1 MINANDCGII
11 IVVIK
16 NVYTNEKIGGKSM
29 KFDWKKIVTG
39 ATTAILGASVAASV
53 LLPAQEVLAQEET
66 LIISAA
72 GHYDYVIENIE
83 AFEEEH
89 GVSVEVWDTDMFEVL
104 DGLALDGPA
113 GTGADVVIAPYDRI
127 GSLSMQGLIQP
138 VTLNEDAGYDE
149 TDQQQVTMDGQ
160 IYGAP
165 TVIETLVMFYNTELL
180 DAAPETFEELEA
192 ISQDERFAF
201 EGEEGRNVGFLTN
214 WVDFYMT
221 YGLLA
226 GYGGYV
232 FGEDGTNTED
242 IGLNSEGAIEAIEY
256 ATNWYQNTW
265 PQGMLDIT
273 SATDFINQSF
283 MEGNTAAVIT
293 GPWMANDFNTSGIP
307 YAATK
312 IPTLSNGEEYKPFG
326 GGKAW
331 AISAFTEK
339 TELAQEFLN
348 WVTSEEQQT
357 IMYERLG
364 EVPANQVAREQAA
377 QSDSELTAAVIE
389 VYENAVPMPNIP
401 QMAEVWVGA
410 ESLMFDAA
418 SGTKTAEESANDAVE
433 LITQTIQQNY

>member
-1 MINANDCGII
+1 
-11 IVVIK
+11 
-16 NVYTNEKIGGKSM
+16 M

-127 GSLSMQGLIQP
+127 GSLGMQGLIQP
-138 VTLNEDAGYDE
+138 VTLNEDAGYNE

-201 EGEEGRNVGFLTN
+201 EDEEGRNVGFLTN

-242 IGLNSEGAIEAIEY
+242 IGLNNEGAIEAIEY

-265 PQGMLDIT
+265 PQGMLDVT

-293 GPWMANDFNTSGIP
+293 GPWMANDFNNSGIP
-307 YAATK
+307 YATTT
-312 IPTLSNGEEYKPFG
+312 IPTLPNGEEYKPFG

-331 AISAFTEK
+331 AVSAFTEK

-364 EVPANQVAREQAA
+364 EIPANQVAREQAA

>member
-1 MINANDCGII
+1 
-11 IVVIK
+11 
-16 NVYTNEKIGGKSM
+16 M

-127 GSLSMQGLIQP
+127 GSLGMQGLIQP
-138 VTLNEDAGYDE
+138 VTLNEDAGYNE

-201 EGEEGRNVGFLTN
+201 EDEEGRNVGFLTN

-242 IGLNSEGAIEAIEY
+242 IGLNNEGAIEAIEY

-265 PQGMLDIT
+265 PQGMLDVT

-293 GPWMANDFNTSGIP
+293 GPWMANDFNNSGIP
-307 YAATK
+307 YATTT
-312 IPTLSNGEEYKPFG
+312 IPTLPNGEEYKPFG

-331 AISAFTEK
+331 AVSAFTEK

-364 EVPANQVAREQAA
+364 EIPANQVAREQAA
-377 QSDSELTAAVIE
+377 ESDSELTAAVIE